1 MVWVISMFSVH
12 YYEQVDH
19 ESERVAESLK
29 SKRNRY
35 EYEFIVQEYAI
46 TDRSYKIG
54 QTSLSK
60 I

>member
-1 MVWVISMFSVH
+1 MFNVH
-12 YYEQVDH
+12 NNEQSRH
-19 ESERVAESLK
+19 ESETVAESLK
-29 SKRNRY
+29 SKCNRY
-35 EYEFIVQEYAI
+35 EKELQNREYAI

>member
-1 MVWVISMFSVH
+1 MVWVISMFNVH

-19 ESERVAESLK
+19 ESETVAENLK
-29 SKRNRY
+29 SKCNRY
-35 EYEFIVQEYAI
+35 EKELQNREYAI

>member
-1 MVWVISMFSVH
+1 MVWVISMFNVH
-12 YYEQVDH
+12 NNEQSRL
-19 ESERVAESLK
+19 ESETVAESLK
-29 SKRNRY
+29 SKCNSYEKELQNR
-35 EYEFIVQEYAI
+35 EYAI